1 MISTTLSS
9 VHYLIYYIA
18 KTNISTLSYIAK
30 TNISTLS
37 YALPGKIA
45 GQPVPGSPAP
55 YRGYAR
61 GIPESREMITTLR

>member
-9 VHYLIYYIA
+9 VHYLIY
-18 KTNISTLSYIAK
+18 YIAK